1 MRVDLACVQ
10 PTRQWGRDAGG
21 QATREPER
29 RDGRD
34 GDRRLL
40 GLDGKA
46 GLMGRA
52 ERVVLLAAVILLSP
66 FGALPWGIA
75 VLAALTTFTVVQRI
89 LSVQRQLVS
98 AAAEKGS
105 TL

>member
-1 MRVDLACVQ
+1 VASFLVSY
-10 PTRQWGRDAGG
+10 TRARAE
-21 QATREPER
+21 A
-29 RDGRD
+29 
-34 GDRRLL
+34 L

-75 VLAALTTFTVVQRI
+75 VLATLTTFTVGQRI
-89 LSVQRQLVS
+89 LSVHRQLAS
-98 AAAEKGS
+98 APAEKGS